1 MSGRKNAILPFQ
13 LFTDEAI
20 DDFSDLKSVPINIQF
35 MDNVGFQVEWTGDPV
50 GVISVQFSLNY
61 VPGQP
66 HQNKPANAGTWY
78 DLTFDPALAQP
89 AGAAGGYGINCNQV
103 PYPWLRLSYVGSGGS
118 GVFNAWTTAK
128 MI

>member
-1 MSGRKNAILPFQ
+1 MSGRKNAILPFR

-20 DDFSDLKSVPINIQF
+20 DDFSDLKSVPVNIQF
-35 MDNVGFQVEWTGDPV
+35 LDNVGFQVEWTGDPT
-50 GVISVQFSLNY
+50 GTISIQGSLNY
-61 VPGQP
+61 VPDQP
-66 HQNKPANAGTWY
+66 NQNLPANAGTWY

-89 AGAAGGYGINCNQV
+89 TGAAGGYLINCNQV
-103 PYPWLRLSYVGSGGS
+103 PYPWLRLAYVGSGGT